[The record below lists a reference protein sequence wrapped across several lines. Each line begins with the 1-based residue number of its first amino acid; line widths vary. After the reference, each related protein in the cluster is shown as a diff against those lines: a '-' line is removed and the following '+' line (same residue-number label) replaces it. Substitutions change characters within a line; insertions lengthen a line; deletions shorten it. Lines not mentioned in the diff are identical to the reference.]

1 MLISG
6 HETRSMLERYNI
18 VSLKNLRDAGEKL
31 DAWSRQQKNAVQ
43 VPMSKTEANPKQM
56 PSRKAE
62 NQGSDAPKA
71 KKVRIPAMPITHS
84 DLMAI
89 TIPSDADHRRSEAT
103 LGCSYHAEVIGIRQA
118 FCGWSSFPTGE
129 FDRCVFWLDA
139 RRPVCLDWQRI
150 NQRTML
156 NSDAVLRPIRN
167 RQSQIG

>member
-71 KKVRIPAMPITHS
+71 KKEAGGK
-84 DLMAI
+84 
-89 TIPSDADHRRSEAT
+89 RRKTA
-103 LGCSYHAEVIGIRQA
+103 
-118 FCGWSSFPTGE
+118 
-129 FDRCVFWLDA
+129 
-139 RRPVCLDWQRI
+139 
-150 NQRTML
+150 
-156 NSDAVLRPIRN
+156 
-167 RQSQIG
+167 